1 MVKMQKYRNVSG
13 EKAYILDYNKFY
25 STKVT
30 VDRFC
35 VCVFFNKLFM
45 NMQTIHTHVNTHI
58 HTHYNTCIDLWEL
71 I

>member
-13 EKAYILDYNKFY
+13 EKAYIPDYNKFY
-25 STKVT
+25 STKGT

-45 NMQTIHTHVNTHI
+45 NMQTIHMYTHSCKHTHI
-58 HTHYNTCIDLWEL
+58 HILQYMY
-71 I
+71 